1 MKKCLKLFW
10 AKIDEDEAECCC
22 LVAAGPWRSLAKV
35 KWRFTVGWERN
46 QGGQLYSRPTTTNY
60 IQIDGNANT
69 MGNFSE
75 QDLTGFHD
83 INIAWHL
90 AEEEV
95 GTSKGFATTL
105 GFKFSIQFNFSHLP
119 YNIPLL
125 KVQCFVTFL
134 NWNELLWAVNMK
146 YQPLIAH
153 CAALG
158 VGVTSDWQKAVL
170 FEHSVTYCLLL
181 YENTELRY
189 ELHREIGIFVFNYY

>member
-35 KWRFTVGWERN
+35 KWRFTVGWEGN
-46 QGGQLYSRPTTTNY
+46 QGGQLYSRPTTTYY
-60 IQIDGNANT
+60 IQIDGNANM

-83 INIAWHL
+83 IDIAWHL
-90 AEEEV
+90 AHEEA
-95 GTSKGFATTL
+95 GTSKGFATT
-105 GFKFSIQFNFSHLP
+105 
-119 YNIPLL
+119 
-125 KVQCFVTFL
+125 FL
-134 NWNELLWAVNMK
+134 NRNELLWAVNMK

>member
-46 QGGQLYSRPTTTNY
+46 QGGQLYSRPTTKYY

-69 MGNFSE
+69 MGNFCE

-90 AEEEV
+90 AEEEA
-95 GTSKGFATTL
+95 GTSKGFATT
-105 GFKFSIQFNFSHLP
+105 FRF
-119 YNIPLL
+119 
-125 KVQCFVTFL
+125 
-134 NWNELLWAVNMK
+134 
-146 YQPLIAH
+146 
-153 CAALG
+153 
-158 VGVTSDWQKAVL
+158 
-170 FEHSVTYCLLL
+170 
-181 YENTELRY
+181 
-189 ELHREIGIFVFNYY
+189 